1 MSRFAILFTAT
12 VVLFGSGCVTP
23 TQVAMKV
30 GMFAV
35 GKVIDDKGTEDIAKK
50 IVGQSPEVADAELGP
65 RNDTYSEVGGTTQ
78 WISYPVKL
86 DVLKRDQYF
95 VEVRDNRIVRIE
107 KMEGTSSEL
116 QMVKS
121 TFDKARVQGKS
132 PEECQRILDSGSPEL
147 SVRSQN
153 SGKLLQFYN
162 GEKIIDIGGKRY
174 LILHFDRNERCE
186 RLQVADVAATSA

>member
-1 MSRFAILFTAT
+1 MSRFGILLMVS
-12 VVLFGSGCVTP
+12 VVFFGSGCVTP

-35 GKVIDDKGTEDIAKK
+35 GKVIDDKGTADIAKK

-65 RNDTYSEVGGTTQ
+65 RNDTYRQVGGSTM

-95 VEVRDNRIVRIE
+95 VEVSDNRVVRIE

-121 TFDKARVQGKS
+121 TLDKTRVHGKS
-132 PEECQRILDSGSPEL
+132 PEECQRILESGPPEL

-162 GEKIIDIGGKRY
+162 GEKIIDIGDKRY
-174 LILHFDRNERCE
+174 VILHFDRDERCE
-186 RLQVADVAATSA
+186 KLQVVDVAASST

>member
-1 MSRFAILFTAT
+1 MSRLALFLTAT
-12 VVLFGSGCVTP
+12 VVFFGSGCVTP
-23 TQVAMKV
+23 TQVAIKV

-35 GKVIDDKGTEDIAKK
+35 GKVIDDKGAEELAKK

-65 RNDTYSEVGGTTQ
+65 RNDTYRQVGGSTM

-95 VEVRDNRIVRIE
+95 VEVRDNRVVRIE
-107 KMEGTSSEL
+107 KMEGASSEL

-132 PEECQRILDSGSPEL
+132 PEECQRILDSGPPEL
-147 SVRSQN
+147 SVRSAN

-162 GEKIIDIGGKRY
+162 GEKIVDIGGKRY
-174 LILHFDRNERCE
+174 VILHFDREERCE
-186 RLQVADVAATSA
+186 KLQIVDVAAAAT